1 MGRVSRKWSVIGCL
15 VLVAVVLTGCSTKKN
30 TPGSRF
36 WHAFNARFNTY
47 YNGEQAYIEG
57 NRAKEEGI
65 EDDYTRLLPF
75 FMAGNEK
82 AASIGKSNYETAV
95 TKCQKAIQ
103 LHSIKRKPARN
114 NNKRLTPKERAYRN
128 RTEFNPFLKNAWLLM
143 GKAQFQKGS
152 FEEAAATF
160 SYITRLYAAEPL
172 VAQEARTWLARCYT
186 EEGWFYDAEDVLQRF
201 QRDSIDSRLQRENSQ
216 TMASLLLAQERF
228 AEALPYLQR
237 AVRQERRKRQ
247 KARLYFLLGQV
258 NEHLGRKA
266 DAYKAYGKCLRQ
278 HPPYLM
284 SFNARIRQT
293 EVLADNRSARGMI
306 KRLKRMS
313 RSQNNAEYLDQVY
326 YAMGNIYLSQCDTAQ
341 AISAYEQGRTKAKR
355 SGIEKGYLVLRLG
368 QLYWDRKDYEKAQGC
383 YREAVGLIDRK
394 REEYAEAELRSKV
407 LDELVP
413 HTTAIHLQDSLLAL
427 ADMSEA
433 ERNAAIDRVIA
444 ELKRKEE
451 EARKAK
457 RDSLVD
463 AIAQQQG
470 ANRPTTNLPTTNTSN
485 SKEWYFYNPTLVAQG
500 KQLFQR
506 QWGKRKLEDN
516 WRRSNRTVLA
526 LEGGGGEV
534 DYAMEDSLQAAQ
546 AAADSLAGTEVT
558 EVPDSA
564 QNDPHERAYYLKDI
578 PFTPE
583 QKAAAY
589 DILKTSLYQA
599 GLIEKD
605 KLQDFAL
612 ADETLARLYKDFPDF
627 EPMDELL
634 YQRFLLYMRWG
645 RQAEADEMKRLL
657 REKYAGSV
665 LSRKVND
672 PNYLYLARYGVS
684 MEDSLYQS
692 TYEAYRRGDTQGVA
706 QGYELSTR
714 QFADG
719 INRPK
724 FIFLHALTRLLTG
737 ERDSLVSELENLVKT
752 YPESDVSE
760 MAGMIVKGLRSG
772 RTIGSGT
779 FNLGSIWDRRTAEAS
794 EAADSLNR
802 GRKLSAERNTPFVY
816 VLAFVR
822 DSVNTDQVLYDLARF
837 NFGGFY
843 VRNFDLQ
850 VVDDGPLRELQI
862 SGFNNYDE
870 AHAYAQKVMTDA
882 ALAAHVRKGRVVL
895 ISAENLPLLGTAY
908 SFDDYRR
915 FYDEH
920 FAPLPVEEN
929 LRLDQQAAPVEPQY
943 EEETPADPSGQSQ
956 TDDGQDTGAGQTET
970 EEDDGGEWY

>member
-1 MGRVSRKWSVIGCL
+1 MSRKWSFIGCL
-15 VLVAVVLTGCSTKKN
+15 VLVAAVLTGCSTKKN

-65 EDDYTRLLPF
+65 EDDYTQLLPF
-75 FMAGNEK
+75 FMAGNGK

-103 LHSIKRKPARN
+103 LHSIKRKPVRN
-114 NNKRLTPKERAYRN
+114 NNKKLTPKERAYRN

-152 FEEAAATF
+152 FEEASATF
-160 SYITRLYAAEPL
+160 SYITRHYAAEPL

-186 EEGWFYDAEDVLQRF
+186 ELGWYYDAEDVLQRF
-201 QRDSIDSRLQRENSQ
+201 QRDSVNTHLQRENSQ

-228 AEALPYLQR
+228 AEALPHLQR

-258 NEHLGRKA
+258 NEYLDRPA
-266 DAYKAYGKCLRQ
+266 DAYKAYGKCIRQ

-293 EVLADNRSARGMI
+293 EVLADGRSARGMI

-326 YAMGNIYLSQCDTAQ
+326 YAMGNIYLSQHDTLQ
-341 AISAYEQGRTKAKR
+341 AISAYEQGRSKAKR
-355 SGIEKGYLVLRLG
+355 SGIEKGFLVLRLG
-368 QLYWDRKDYEKAQGC
+368 QLYWIRKDYEKAQAC
-383 YREAVGLIDRK
+383 YREAVGLIDRE
-394 REEYAEAELRSKV
+394 REEYAEVELRSKV

-427 ADMSEA
+427 ADMPET

-444 ELKRKEE
+444 DLKKKEE

-457 RDSLVD
+457 RDSLAD

-470 ANRPTTNLPTTNTSN
+470 ANRPATNLPTNNTSD

-526 LEGGGGEV
+526 LEDGGGEV
-534 DYAMEDSLQAAQ
+534 DYEKEDSLLAAQ
-546 AAADSLAGTEVT
+546 AAADSLAEAQ
-558 EVPDSA
+558 EAVPDSA

-612 ADETLARLYKDFPDF
+612 ADETLRRLYKDFPDF

-645 RQAEADEMKRLL
+645 RQSEAEEMKRLL
-657 REKYAGSV
+657 REQYAGSI

-692 TYEAYRRGDTQGVA
+692 TYEAYRRNDVQGVA
-706 QGYELSTR
+706 RGYDISTR

-737 ERDSLVSELENLVKT
+737 ERDSLVNELEDLVKN

-794 EAADSLNR
+794 EEADSLKR
-802 GRKLSAERNTPFVY
+802 GRQLSAERNTPFVY

-822 DSVNTDQVLYDLARF
+822 DSLNADQVLYDLARF
-837 NFGGFY
+837 NFSGFY

-850 VVDDGPLRELQI
+850 LVDDGPLRELQI

-895 ISAENLPLLGTAY
+895 ISADNLPLLGTAY
-908 SFDDYRR
+908 SFDDYRK

-920 FAPLPVEEN
+920 FAPLPVEDN
-929 LRLDQQAAPVEPQY
+929 LRLDQQTAPAEPQY

-956 TDDGQDTGAGQTET
+956 TDDSRTDDTDTGGQD
-970 EEDDGGEWY
+970 DDGGEWY